1 MRALWTLLLLL
12 PLVASAAS
20 SGKKIQCWTDD
31 KGHRACGDYVPPQY
45 AKQEV
50 EILNQQ
56 GLVVD
61 KKAREKTVEE
71 QAEADRKA
79 RDEIQAQTDA
89 RAKASYDRFLLD
101 TYSNTKEMEKARD
114 IRVQTLDS
122 RIALAQKVVVDNQ
135 NTVTELRARTP
146 AKAAN
151 ESDAKQLAAASK
163 ANERLNK
170 QIASYEKTLADNTA
184 GVEAMKKER
193 EQTLAKFT
201 EDIRRWNELKGN
213 AAAAAPAAASAVKP

>member
-135 NTVTELRARTP
+135 NTVTELRARKP